1 MAKAKGAMT
10 GSDILDTPMQ
20 SFFNGKSVFITGAS
34 GFLGKV
40 VLEKIV
46 RSCHGV
52 KKVYCLIRAKDGEAP
67 QQRLQKVFE
76 APVSTVQLLD
86 AASEYKPRQWS
97 HQAVSMK
104 DSQSAT
110 SSIVLPGGVCHNE

>member
-10 GSDILDTPMQ
+10 GSDLEGSPMQ
-20 SFFNGKSVFITGAS
+20 NFFRGKSVFITGAS

-52 KKVYCLIRAKDGEAP
+52 EKVYCLIRAKDGEAP
-67 QQRLQKVFE
+67 QQRLKKVFE
-76 APVSTVQLLD
+76 APVSIIPLVILRVRPRARFTGVRTFRPHQTILLVYVD
-86 AASEYKPRQWS
+86 DFLFYCS
-97 HQAVSMK
+97 
-104 DSQSAT
+104 T
-110 SSIVLPGGVCHNE
+110 